1 MMSKVRCMM
10 SKVKG
15 MIAKSQL
22 IEKTKLI
29 LSQDTLLLFL
39 LQENNELIKII
50 AKSIATTKSNQK

>member
-1 MMSKVRCMM
+1 MM